1 MSKVNYKI
9 LAFDDINF
17 EYVVLANDKK
27 FNVPAVVTDGLVD
40 KDETTKVVEAQVKDV
55 FAVRTT
61 PSPPSNFAELVGAGS
76 TVDLSAEEV

>member
-40 KDETTKVVEAQVKDV
+40 KDETTKVTDLWTFEKIIGSKNPTWILSEV
-55 FAVRTT
+55 T
-61 PSPPSNFAELVGAGS
+61 AE
-76 TVDLSAEEV
+76 